1 MIQLLSVCFFS
12 FLGALLRFLITVFV
26 SSKKFPYAT
35 LLCNS
40 AACMLMGA
48 GFAFAAVFAVH
59 QETVQNTVYAFLGA
73 LSTFS
78 TFSHDSYMLF
88 VNKGLFHAFL
98 NIMLNLCFGILFFAF
113 GFIGV
118 FVFL

>member
-1 MIQLLSVCFFS
+1 MPQLLSICFFS

-35 LLCNS
+35 LACNS

-48 GFAFAAVFAVH
+48 AFAFAAVFAAH
-59 QETVQNTVYAFLGA
+59 SQTIQNTVYAFLGA

-88 VNKGLFHAFL
+88 VEKGFFHAFL
-98 NIMLNLCFGILFFAF
+98 NITLNLCFGILLFAF
-113 GFIGV
+113 GCFGV